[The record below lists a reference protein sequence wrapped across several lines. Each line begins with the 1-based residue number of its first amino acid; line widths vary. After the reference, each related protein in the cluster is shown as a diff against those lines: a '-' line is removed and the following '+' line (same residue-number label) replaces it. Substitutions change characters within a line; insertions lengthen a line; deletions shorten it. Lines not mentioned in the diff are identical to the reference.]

1 VDPVVTNI
9 TNGVV
14 TNITPANVVAGL
26 SCSQPGNVLREFVGV
41 RIVGCDE
48 LHAGIH
54 QGGDEGQIAGQAV
67 EYNPRTSFAVSSRVL
82 VHLIYI
88 IRQSRGETAARAPPR
103 TAWRGVTYQSAR
115 RSSLDHA
122 RADRPRACR
131 TAATTEGR
139 TMPERIS

>member
-14 TNITPANVVAGL
+14 TNITPANVVADL

-67 EYNPRTSFAVSSRVL
+67 EFGDAEFGLMAPAG
-82 VHLIYI
+82 
-88 IRQSRGETAARAPPR
+88 RQGLLEFGA
-103 TAWRGVTYQSAR
+103 SAG
-115 RSSLDHA
+115 L
-122 RADRPRACR
+122 
-131 TAATTEGR
+131 
-139 TMPERIS
+139 